1 MVFFADF
8 ILVFSPIQRTTLR
21 SKLTHSFV
29 VVCKFTDIKIR
40 VLLASIKN
48 RGHCPCPRCLIPM
61 DRIPQMGTPQDR
73 QQRIIL
79 KRVDSHQRKFNI
91 ANARRLIYDLNYAVD
106 SKSLGSFLNAESWVP
121 TL

>member
-1 MVFFADF
+1 
-8 ILVFSPIQRTTLR
+8 
-21 SKLTHSFV
+21 
-29 VVCKFTDIKIR
+29 
-40 VLLASIKN
+40 
-48 RGHCPCPRCLIPM
+48 M

-121 TL
+121 TLVCCYLLFLAKT